1 MNVSMPR
8 GRAHGWGI
16 AGEYLARE
24 IAKLPPLEG
33 VTLHCMKGHDLQPFD
48 QDVWDRCNIGYCFFE
63 DALSVLP
70 FARTAGRR
78 WDMIVT
84 GSHWCE
90 YQLRSAGVKN
100 CTTIL
105 QGVDRDN
112 FYPGPKTKARD
123 HFIVFSGGKFEVRKG
138 QDLVIAAMRIFME
151 RHDDVMLS
159 CAWHN
164 QWPFSMA
171 TMEFSNAIN
180 YQHREGDCSQIL
192 RETLVANRISLER
205 VMLHPPLD
213 NSLMHEIYLASDI
226 GLFPNR
232 CEGGNN
238 MVMCEYMACGRTVV
252 ASDITGHNDVI
263 TSENAFPLTRYNVRH
278 YRHASE
284 GFWFEPDTDEIV
296 ELLEYAYQHRTM
308 LRTKGLQAVVDMS
321 KLTWGEAARY
331 FHAIGQS
338 LLKQAHNT
346 ASQVSG

>member
-1 MNVSMPR
+1 MPR

-16 AGEYLARE
+16 AGEYLSRE
-24 IAKLPPLEG
+24 IAKLPLLEG

-48 QDVWDRCNIGYCFFE
+48 QEVWDRINIGYCFFE
-63 DALSVLP
+63 DTLSVLP
-70 FARTAGRR
+70 FARAAGER

-84 GSHWCE
+84 GSRWSE

-112 FYPGPKTKARD
+112 FYPGPKASAADR
-123 HFIVFSGGKFEVRKG
+123 FVVFSGGKFEVRKG

-151 RHDDVMLS
+151 RHADVLLS

-171 TMEFSNAIN
+171 TMEFSNVIN
-180 YQHREGDCSQIL
+180 YLHRDGDCLEIL
-192 RETLVANRISLER
+192 RETLAANSIPLER
-205 VMLHPPLD
+205 VALHPPVD
-213 NSLMHEIYLASDI
+213 NSLMREVYLASDI

-252 ASDITGHNDVI
+252 ASDMTGHNDVV
-263 TSENAFPLTRYNVRH
+263 TSENAFPLTRYKVRH

-284 GFWFEPDTDEIV
+284 GFWFEPAVDEIV
-296 ELLEYAYQHRTM
+296 ELLESAYQNRKVLHA
-308 LRTKGLQAVVDMS
+308 KGLQAVIDMS
-321 KLTWGEAARY
+321 KLSWSAAARS
-331 FHAIGQS
+331 FHAIGRS
-338 LLKQAHNT
+338 LLKRAHHRT
-346 ASQVSG
+346 APVSG

>member
-70 FARTAGRR
+70 FARAAGRQ
-78 WDMIVT
+78 WEMIVT
-84 GSHWCE
+84 GSRWCE

-112 FYPGPKTKARD
+112 FYPGPKAIARD
-123 HFIVFSGGKFEVRKG
+123 RFVVFSGGKFEVRKG

-171 TMEFSNAIN
+171 TMELSNAIN
-180 YQHREGDCSQIL
+180 YKHREGDCSQIL
-192 RETLVANRISLER
+192 RETLAANGIPLER

-238 MVMCEYMACGRTVV
+238 MVMCEYMACGRTVL

-284 GFWFEPDTDEIV
+284 GFWFEPDIGEIV
-296 ELLEYAYQHRTM
+296 ELLEYAYRHRTM

-321 KLTWGEAARY
+321 KLSWGEAARH

-346 ASQVSG
+346 ASQVSV